1 MCIRDRFFP
10 AIENFAPEALII
22 QAGADMLKDDPLSRL
37 EITNSCLWTILSR
50 LTLLAPKVLLTT
62 GGGYNPWSV
71 SRLWTGFWA
80 VINDIDPPSDYTD
93 EAKRLIKSLSWF
105 RNEKVNSS
113 LLSHLRDE
121 TVLSQIKDETLN
133 LIKQMNFIHKSS
145 IQIG

>member
-1 MCIRDRFFP
+1 MDIIRGLFR
-10 AIENFAPEALII
+10 
-22 QAGADMLKDDPLSRL
+22 GS
-37 EITNSCLWTILSR
+37 
-50 LTLLAPKVLLTT
+50 
-62 GGGYNPWSV
+62 
-71 SRLWTGFWA
+71 GFWA
-80 VINDIDPPSDYTD
+80 IINDIDPPSGYTD

-145 IQIG
+145 IQMG